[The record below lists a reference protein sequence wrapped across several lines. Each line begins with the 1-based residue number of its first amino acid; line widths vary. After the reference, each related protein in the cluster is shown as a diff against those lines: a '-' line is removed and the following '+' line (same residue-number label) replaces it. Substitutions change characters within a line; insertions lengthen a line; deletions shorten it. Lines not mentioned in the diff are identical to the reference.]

1 MIRVTFCHVRACFP
15 ECGAVQWPSGKTQF
29 PVCSVVQRLSVKSV
43 IPSAKYPN
51 AAASP
56 GVISEGGIFY
66 LTGGGRR
73 AIIALLISNTKYSL
87 RGDSLESK
95 YVQQFKKGSLE
106 MVLLC
111 LIARRETYGYEIITQ
126 LNERGASVWGYAREG
141 TVYPIL
147 YRLQDAGL
155 IACRLAPSASNGGSK
170 KYYSVTERGREALG
184 ELTAFWESYVKCV
197 DGFIRDAREV
207 EQ

>member
-1 MIRVTFCHVRACFP
+1 M
-15 ECGAVQWPSGKTQF
+15 
-29 PVCSVVQRLSVKSV
+29 SVD
-43 IPSAKYPN
+43 
-51 AAASP
+51 
-56 GVISEGGIFY
+56 G
-66 LTGGGRR
+66 
-73 AIIALLISNTKYSL
+73 
-87 RGDSLESK
+87 K
-95 YVQQFKKGSLE
+95 YVQQFKKGALE
-106 MVLLC
+106 MILLS
-111 LIARRETYGYEIITQ
+111 LIARGETYGYELITA
-126 LNERGASVWGYAREG
+126 LNDDGAAVLGYAREG

>member
-1 MIRVTFCHVRACFP
+1 M
-15 ECGAVQWPSGKTQF
+15 
-29 PVCSVVQRLSVKSV
+29 
-43 IPSAKYPN
+43 
-51 AAASP
+51 
-56 GVISEGGIFY
+56 
-66 LTGGGRR
+66 TGSGRR
-73 AIIALLISNTKYSL
+73 AIIALLISNAKYCL

-155 IACRLAPSASNGGSK
+155 IACRLAPSASNGGLK
-170 KYYSVTERGREALG
+170 KYYSVTKKGREALS
-184 ELTAFWESYVKCV
+184 ELTAFWEGYVKCV